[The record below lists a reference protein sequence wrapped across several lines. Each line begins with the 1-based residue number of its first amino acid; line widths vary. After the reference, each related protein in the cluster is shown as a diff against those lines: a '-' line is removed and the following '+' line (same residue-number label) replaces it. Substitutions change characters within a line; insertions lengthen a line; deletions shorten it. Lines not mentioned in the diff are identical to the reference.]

1 MIWLAESVMQPVSYN
16 RISRILIDNGLLSLQ
31 LLDCES
37 ILLENQVALSL
48 FRKYGHDEEGT
59 QTDAH
64 GSIEIVPCWKWLLEI
79 ES

>member
-48 FRKYGHDEEGT
+48 FRKYGHDEDNERVFFYN
-59 QTDAH
+59 ANVEVMKYKYKH
-64 GSIEIVPCWKWLLEI
+64 L
-79 ES
+79 